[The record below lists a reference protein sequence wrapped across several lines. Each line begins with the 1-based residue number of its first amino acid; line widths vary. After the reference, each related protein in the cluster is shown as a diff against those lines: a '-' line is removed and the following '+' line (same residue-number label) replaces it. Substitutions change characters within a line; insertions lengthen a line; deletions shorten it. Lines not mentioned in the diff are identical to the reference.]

1 MSNTPEE
8 KENPWVT
15 FETRCTR
22 CGKTITVTTLKTAL
36 SLFEKQGKKYSAKCR
51 DCDDLEDMEKEQKEE
66 QEHYSEEATLD
77 EAVISAGV
85 RPAYAVRK
93 PIIPYVADWLL
104 AHRGEN
110 ILLTGETGTGK
121 STSAG
126 YLVREL
132 IRDHHTVGM
141 YYLSELFDEWR
152 KVRCDH
158 DDPFAI
164 KAFFLRLQKNEYCII
179 DECAGKTVNSD
190 SSREMMF
197 RFLEDINSGA
207 CRSKVILLGNFFK
220 GSIADT
226 FGDEAPS
233 MRRIRENFTCGRIVP
248 SRKTI
253 TPIFGEVK
261 K

>member
-15 FETRCTR
+15 FDTQCTR
-22 CGKTITVTTLKTAL
+22 CGKTITVTTLKSAL
-36 SLFEKQGKKYSAKCR
+36 EFFEKQGKKYSAKCR
-51 DCDDLEDMEKEQKEE
+51 DCYDLEEMEKEQTEE
-66 QEHYSEEATLD
+66 QNHYSEEASLD
-77 EAVISAGV
+77 EDVQAAGV

-93 PIIPYVADWLL
+93 PYVPFVADWLL

-110 ILLTGETGTGK
+110 ILLSGETGTGK

-132 IRDHHTVGM
+132 IRDHHTVSM

-164 KAFFLRLQKNEYCII
+164 KAFFLRLHKNEYCII

-197 RFLEDINSGA
+197 RLLEDINSGA
-207 CRSKVILLGNFFK
+207 CRSHVILLGNFFK
-220 GSIADT
+220 GSIADM

-248 SRKTI
+248 SRKTV

>member
-1 MSNTPEE
+1 MNTPEE

-15 FETRCTR
+15 FDTQCAR
-22 CGKTITVTTLKTAL
+22 CGKTIEVTTLKSAL
-36 SLFEKQGKKYSAKCR
+36 ELFERRGMEYTAKCSE
-51 DCDDLEDMEKEQKEE
+51 CYDLEDREKEQEE
-66 QEHYSEEATLD
+66 ERNHYSEEASLD
-77 EAVISAGV
+77 ESVISAGV

-132 IRDHHTVGM
+132 IRDNHTVSM

-164 KAFFLRLQKNEYCII
+164 KAFFLRLEGKNEYCII

-197 RFLEDINSGA
+197 RLLEDINSGA
-207 CRSKVILLGNFFK
+207 CPCRVILLGNFFK
-220 GSIADT
+220 GSIADM

-248 SRKTI
+248 SRKNI
-253 TPIFGEVK
+253 TPIFGEGK